1 MVAVKKT
8 RTKTVAL
15 AVAVQSRD
23 EAVEQ
28 IKRIGDLSRARER
41 LQADF
46 NDQVG
51 ELQKK
56 VDGKIAPINA
66 EIEALESGVHAWATA
81 HRDALTDGGKV
92 KFADLTTGIIRWRN
106 NPPKCSVSGA
116 DAVMALLE
124 ANPALARFVR
134 TKKEVNKDAVLNEPE
149 FFAANP
155 VPGIKI
161 VQGKEFFVIEPHNQE
176 VA

>member
-28 IKRIGDLSRARER
+28 IKRISHFTRARER

-46 NDQVG
+46 NDQVA

-66 EIEALESGVHAWATA
+66 EI
-81 HRDALTDGGKV
+81 
-92 KFADLTTGIIRWRN
+92 
-106 NPPKCSVSGA
+106 
-116 DAVMALLE
+116 
-124 ANPALARFVR
+124 
-134 TKKEVNKDAVLNEPE
+134 
-149 FFAANP
+149 
-155 VPGIKI
+155 
-161 VQGKEFFVIEPHNQE
+161 
-176 VA
+176 

>member
-46 NDQVG
+46 NDQVA

-56 VDGKIAPINA
+56 VDQPPSRGCELKQP
-66 EIEALESGVHAWATA
+66 
-81 HRDALTDGGKV
+81 
-92 KFADLTTGIIRWRN
+92 KF
-106 NPPKCSVSGA
+106 
-116 DAVMALLE
+116 
-124 ANPALARFVR
+124 
-134 TKKEVNKDAVLNEPE
+134 
-149 FFAANP
+149 
-155 VPGIKI
+155 
-161 VQGKEFFVIEPHNQE
+161 
-176 VA
+176 

>member
-28 IKRIGDLSRARER
+28 IKRIGDLSRERER

-46 NDQVG
+46 NDQVA

-66 EIEALESGVHAWATA
+66 EIEALESGVHAWANA
-81 HRDALTDGGKV
+81 NRAALTDGGKV

-134 TKKEVNKDAVLNEPE
+134 TKKRL
-149 FFAANP
+149 
-155 VPGIKI
+155 IKTRCSTSPSFLRPTRCRASRLCRA
-161 VQGKEFFVIEPHNQE
+161 KSFL
-176 VA
+176 